1 MQSWSEQNH
10 SWNARF
16 FIPSSILLLNTFK
29 KTEISHAQ
37 RHNSRRRKA
46 VQSFLFWSGSYTFHV
61 ALIIQRGKVWGRAIQ
76 LNHTSLPCFEERNS
90 ELFYL
95 NYWAVLRQ
103 KISYTW
109 YFFTFSSALM
119 RHFSFSLWEF
129 SSLLKLTI
137 LRLVSVTP
145 ISAQQRMSCFL
156 FGCSFLVSAAAA
168 VLSTFHSNTEL
179 FLTHWFC
186 CNRIRAPKAH
196 FPWLCRREQEGA
208 RGRSRSKVGRAAV
221 FLHEV
226 GCGGRCLQSFI
237 VCLSETRNYVSE

>member
-90 ELFYL
+90 ELFCL

-179 FLTHWFC
+179 
-186 CNRIRAPKAH
+186 PKHTSRGCADES
-196 FPWLCRREQEGA
+196 RREPEAGA
-208 RGRSRSKVGRAAV
+208 TARWAELQCFFTRLAVGAGASSPSLCA
-221 FLHEV
+221 FLKL
-226 GCGGRCLQSFI
+226 GI
-237 VCLSETRNYVSE
+237 M